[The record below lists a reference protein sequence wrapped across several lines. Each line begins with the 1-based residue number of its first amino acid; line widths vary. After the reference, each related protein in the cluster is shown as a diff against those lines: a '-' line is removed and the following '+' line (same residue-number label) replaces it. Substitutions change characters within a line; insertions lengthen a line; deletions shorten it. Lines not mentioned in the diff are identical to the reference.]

1 MQKIK
6 YLSMLLIFTVIS
18 CSSNYEEEESNKVT
32 TNTSTNINVKNNS
45 NNTNV
50 VTQKVNTSSKTVNTN
65 FNKKVEKR
73 HAFSRPDKSDLFQLT
88 LSGKDINKAD
98 INFKIISYNG
108 KTIYNQNFKSD
119 FLIGFG
125 PDPKN
130 VKPLTQKQQSDFI
143 IKRTN
148 EFFADSNFKK
158 PAILNGTNLDP
169 NYSDPKIWNTIKA
182 DKTAIGFY
190 YLLGKEDG
198 RYIAYD
204 KKTNKVVMYL
214 NCC

>member
-1 MQKIK
+1 MQKAK
-6 YLSMLLIFTVIS
+6 YLSLLLMFTVVS
-18 CSSNYEEEESNKVT
+18 CSSNYEEEENTNKVT
-32 TNTSTNINVKNNS
+32 TSTTTNVNNNS
-45 NNTNV
+45 KNSNV
-50 VTQKVNTSSKTVNTN
+50 VTQQVNTTSKNVKTN
-65 FNKKVEKR
+65 FNKKVEKK
-73 HAFSRPDKSDLFQLT
+73 HAFSRPDKTDTFVITLT
-88 LSGKDINKAD
+88 GKEINKAD
-98 INFKIISYNG
+98 VNFKIVSYNG

-143 IKRTN
+143 IKRIN
-148 EFFADSNFKK
+148 EFFADTNFKK
-158 PAILNGTNLDP
+158 PAIINGTTLDP

-182 DKTAIGFY
+182 DKTAIGFH

-204 KKTNKVVMYL
+204 KKTNKVVMYM